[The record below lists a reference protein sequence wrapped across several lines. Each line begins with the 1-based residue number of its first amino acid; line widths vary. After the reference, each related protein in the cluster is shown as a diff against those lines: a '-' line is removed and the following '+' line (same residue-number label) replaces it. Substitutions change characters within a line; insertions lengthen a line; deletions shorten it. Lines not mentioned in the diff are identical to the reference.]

1 LITIF
6 SCPKPFQGYISIIQ
20 RNAIKSWTLL
30 KPKPEI
36 ILLGDDLGVAEI
48 CREFNL
54 VQIPGI
60 EKNQYGTP
68 LVSSIFQR
76 AQEVARYS
84 VVCYVN
90 VDIILMSDFISA
102 LKTVSFR
109 MSKFLL
115 TGQRW
120 NVDISKV
127 WDFDSP
133 DWESSLCSYVDQ
145 NGELYSPNAS
155 DYFVFPRG
163 MYTDIPPFAIG
174 RFVWD
179 NWLIYHA
186 CKLRVPIVDATL
198 SYRVV
203 HQNHSYIPGIYTKM
217 GQKEIK
223 MGPEGE
229 ANLALAG
236 YQVVFFGL
244 GQANWELSKLGLI
257 KRNWRDSSIRD
268 LLVRVFLI
276 NLSPRISNPLLRA
289 ARRVVKAIKGE
300 DHTSYN
306 IGTNRLK

>member
-1 LITIF
+1 MITIF
-6 SCPKPFQGYISIIQ
+6 SCPKPFQGHINIIQ

-30 KPKPEI
+30 NPKPEI

-54 VQIPGI
+54 VHIPGI

-68 LVSSIFQR
+68 LVSSIFQC
-76 AQEVARYS
+76 AQEVASYS

-90 VDIILMSDFISA
+90 ADIILMSDFISA
-102 LKTVSFR
+102 LKTVSSR

-145 NGELYSPNAS
+145 NGELYSLKAI
-155 DYFVFPRG
+155 DYIVFPRG
-163 MYTDIPPFAIG
+163 MYTDIPPFALG
-174 RFVWD
+174 RFLWD

-186 CKLRVPIVDATL
+186 CKLRVPIVDATA
-198 SYRVV
+198 SVKIT
-203 HQNHSYIPGIYTKM
+203 HQNHGYAPHIYTKI
-217 GQKEIK
+217 GGRSVKY
-223 MGPEGE
+223 GPEGE
-229 ANLALAG
+229 ANLVLAG

-257 KRNWRDSSIRD
+257 KRNWRDSLICD

-276 NLSPRISNPLLRA
+276 NLSPRISDPLLRA
-289 ARRVVKAIKGE
+289 VRRVLKPIKGE

>member
-1 LITIF
+1 MITIF
-6 SCPKPFQGYISIIQ
+6 SCPKPFQGYINIIQ

-54 VQIPGI
+54 VHFPGI

-68 LVSSIFQR
+68 LVSSIFQH
-76 AQEVARYS
+76 AQEVASYS

-90 VDIILMSDFISA
+90 ADIILMSDFISA
-102 LKTVSFR
+102 LKTVSSR

-145 NGELYSPNAS
+145 NGELYSLKAI
-155 DYFVFPRG
+155 DYIVFPRG
-163 MYTDIPPFAIG
+163 MYTDIPSFALG
-174 RFVWD
+174 RFFWD
-179 NWLIYHA
+179 SWLIYHA
-186 CKLRVPIVDATL
+186 CKSRVPIVDATL
-198 SYRVV
+198 SNRVV
-203 HQNHSYIPGIYTKM
+203 HQNHSYVPGIYTKM

-223 MGPEGE
+223 VGPEGE
-229 ANLALAG
+229 ANSALAG

-257 KRNWRDSSIRD
+257 KRNRRVSSLRD
-268 LLVRVFLI
+268 LLVGAVVL
-276 NLSPRISNPLLRA
+276 NLSLRISDPLLRA
-289 ARRVVKAIKGE
+289 VRRVVKAIKGE

-306 IGTNRLK
+306 IGTSRLK